1 MIRPAKCVF
10 RVGSGETAG
19 KVDAVPRLPVGDG
32 MADCGHYAGSVVSGR
47 VGERRECGIG
57 SAADVGIDRIDSGS
71 MDFDENFSWA
81 GSWSGEFFEDEIG
94 CGAKGVK
101 AEGFHGV
108 GMMGDGEMR

>member
-47 VGERRECGIG
+47 VGERRECCIG
-57 SAADVGIDRIDSGS
+57 PAADVGVDGVNPSA
-71 MDFDENFSWA
+71 MHLNQNFFCA
-81 GSWSGEFFEDEIG
+81 GSGHGGLFDDEV
-94 CGAKGVK
+94 CGGTERVDA
-101 AEGFHGV
+101 
-108 GMMGDGEMR
+108 